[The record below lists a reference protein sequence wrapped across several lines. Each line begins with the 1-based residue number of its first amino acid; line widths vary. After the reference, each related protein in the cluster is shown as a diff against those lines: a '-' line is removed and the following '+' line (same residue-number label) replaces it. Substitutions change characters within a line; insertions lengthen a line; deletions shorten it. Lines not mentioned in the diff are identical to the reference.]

1 MKPGNPEIKKY
12 AYKPTGEKALEGHLQ
27 IKIEMS
33 DLIELKQIPYWRNLL
48 RAAIKQVIANKS

>member
-33 DLIELKQIPYWRNLL
+33 DLIELKQTLIG
-48 RAAIKQVIANKS
+48 AIS